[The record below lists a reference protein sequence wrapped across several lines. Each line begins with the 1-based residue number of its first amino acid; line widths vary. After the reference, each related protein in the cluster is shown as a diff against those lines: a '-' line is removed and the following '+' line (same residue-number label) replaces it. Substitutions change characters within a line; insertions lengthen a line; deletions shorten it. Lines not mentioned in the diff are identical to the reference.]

1 MPGETDLK
9 TLLASLHPV
18 IREGNYVYALWPHGK
33 PLEGDI
39 EAAVREAE
47 GLTVVLRR
55 READRL
61 GLSYDFVAAW
71 ITLQIHSALEA
82 VGLTAAVSAAL
93 THAGISCNVLAGFH
107 HDHLLVPVAD
117 ADRALDVLRLL
128 SRGVVLRTE
137 RPEDRP
143 EILELTARAF
153 SVSPVT
159 GQPVEGTPLEVGL
172 LRELFECD
180 EYIPELSIVAE
191 IGGDIVGHA
200 ISTRGWIGDLEL
212 VGLGPIGVLPQ
223 FQRCGVGS
231 ALMRESA
238 ARATAA
244 GEPAIALLGS
254 PVYYPRFGYVPAT
267 SLGVEPPD
275 ASWGDHFQL
284 LPLPG
289 WPDGVRGTFRYAAP
303 FERV

>member
-9 TLLASLHPV
+9 TLLESLHPV
-18 IREGNYVYALWPHGK
+18 IRDGDYVYALWPHGK
-33 PLEGDI
+33 PLEGDV

-55 READRL
+55 SEADRL
-61 GLSYDFVAAW
+61 GLAYDFVAAW

-107 HDHLLVPVAD
+107 HDHLLVPVGD
-117 ADRALDVLRLL
+117 AGRALDVLRLL
-128 SRGVVLRTE
+128 ARGVVLRTE

-159 GQPVEGTPLEVGL
+159 GEPVEGTPVEVGL

-212 VGLGPIGVLPQ
+212 VGLGPIGVVPTL
-223 FQRCGVGS
+223 QRRGIGS
-231 ALMRESA
+231 ALMRETA

-254 PVYYPRFGYVPAT
+254 PLYYPRFGYVPAM
-267 SLGVEPPD
+267 SLGVQPPE
-275 ASWGDHFQL
+275 AAWGDHFQL
-284 LPLPG
+284 LPLPT
-289 WPDGVRGTFRYAAP
+289 WPDGVSGTFRYAPP

>member
-1 MPGETDLK
+1 MPGETDLT

-18 IREGNYVYALWPHGK
+18 VRDGDYVYALWPHGR
-33 PLEGDI
+33 PVEGAI

-47 GLTVVLRR
+47 GLTVVLHRE
-55 READRL
+55 EADRL

-71 ITLQIHSALEA
+71 ITLQVHSALEA

-117 ADRALDVLRLL
+117 VSRAMEVLRLL
-128 SRGVVLRTE
+128 AQGVVLRSE
-137 RPEDRP
+137 RADDRS

-159 GQPVEGTPLEVGL
+159 GEPVEGVPIEVIL
-172 LRELFECD
+172 LRELFECS

-200 ISTRGWIGDLEL
+200 ISTRGWIGELEL
-212 VGLGPIGVLPQ
+212 LGLGPIGVLPP
-223 FQRCGVGS
+223 FQGRGIGS
-231 ALMRESA
+231 ALMRETM
-238 ARATAA
+238 ARAVAL
-244 GEPAIALLGS
+244 GEPGIALLGS
-254 PVYYPRFGYVPAT
+254 PAYYQRFGFVPAR
-267 SLGVEPPD
+267 SLGVEPPE
-275 ASWGDHFQL
+275 AVWGDHFQL
-284 LPLPG
+284 LALTD
-289 WPDGVRGTFRYAAP
+289 WPDGVQGTFRYAEP
-303 FERV
+303 FNGL

>member
-9 TLLASLHPV
+9 TLLESMHPV
-18 IREGNYVYALWPHGK
+18 AREGDFVYALWPHGRA
-33 PLEGDI
+33 LEGNI

-47 GLTVVLRR
+47 GLTVVLPRD
-55 READRL
+55 EADKL
-61 GLSYDFVAAW
+61 GLSYDFVATW

-107 HDHLLVPVAD
+107 HDHLLVPVAE
-117 ADRALDVLRLL
+117 AGRAMDVLRLL
-128 SRGVVLRTE
+128 TRGVVLRSE
-137 RPEDRP
+137 QPEDRQ

-159 GQPVEGTPLEVGL
+159 GQPVEGTPIEVGL

-200 ISTRGWIGDLEL
+200 ISTRGWIGDFGL
-212 VGLGPIGVLPQ
+212 VALGPIGVEPTL
-223 FQRCGVGS
+223 QRRGIGS
-231 ALMRESA
+231 ALMRETA
-238 ARATAA
+238 ARAAAA
-244 GEPAIALLGS
+244 GEPGIALLGS
-254 PVYYPRFGYVPAT
+254 PLYYPRFGYVPAT
-267 SLGVEPPD
+267 SMGVEPPETE
-275 ASWGDHFQL
+275 WGEHFQL

-289 WPDGVRGTFRYAAP
+289 WPDDVRGTFRYAAP
-303 FERV
+303 FQGL